1 MRCEEKRTKIGIQVR
16 LWFQVQHAREN
27 HMHVE
32 LKQIRSTLVCNVP
45 LLLQSFRHIPS
56 RSAVL
61 RHYIIIATQRYMRA
75 PLLSQRNHSDLLL
88 PAFGPFYPFYHM
100 FLASFPFVS
109 MFAYLPSWSSVLY
122 HMEHSRYSYIRPL
135 YACMLPQ
142 SDYQVFF
149 PASSV
154 LVRVRHSLRS
164 EIEHD
169 AWRGRNL

>member
-1 MRCEEKRTKIGIQVR
+1 MIEPSP
-16 LWFQVQHAREN
+16 VQYWLPRQHFLSSAFEGSA
-27 HMHVE
+27 
-32 LKQIRSTLVCNVP
+32 IRRGYCNVP

-56 RSAVL
+56 CSAVL

-122 HMEHSRYSYIRPL
+122 RMEHSRYSYSGQKNCSNVW
-135 YACMLPQ
+135 CM
-142 SDYQVFF
+142 SII
-149 PASSV
+149 
-154 LVRVRHSLRS
+154 SL
-164 EIEHD
+164 IT
-169 AWRGRNL
+169 WRILKLKT